1 MENSG
6 RMDKVNE
13 LLRTALADLLRA
25 RFGAAAVAITITRVE
40 CSPDLRN
47 ARVGYSV
54 MTDDLNSARK
64 FWKENGWKISK
75 LLAVEVVLKRH
86 PKLSFVHDDSLRN
99 LAAVEKILGDLEQ
112 SGELEAPKK
121 VVKKKKSAPRK

>member
-1 MENSG
+1 MY
-6 RMDKVNE
+6 KVIFNNV
-13 LLRTALADLLRA
+13 
-25 RFGAAAVAITITRVE
+25 AVE
-40 CSPDLRN
+40 F
-47 ARVGYSV
+47 
-54 MTDDLNSARK
+54 DDLNSARK